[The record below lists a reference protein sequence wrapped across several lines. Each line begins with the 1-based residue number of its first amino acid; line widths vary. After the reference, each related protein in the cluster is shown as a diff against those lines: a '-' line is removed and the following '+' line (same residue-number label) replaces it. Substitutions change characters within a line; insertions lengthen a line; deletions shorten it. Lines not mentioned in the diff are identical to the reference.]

1 MRYTKILL
9 IEGEIIFGLSLWC
22 LSNIRTAIGCEE
34 KSTIA
39 FESGI
44 YNFVSTIFIS
54 NVPNLTIT
62 GQEMDQTLLIGNAP
76 IIILW
81 LCCSCRQYLS
91 RYIEVQLPHRSGIGS
106 DAFQIFQTPP
116 TNTNAS
122 LVSTGILRIPL
133 RSPTKFALRDS
144 ILAIYNSQKH
154 VIIAHYMTNFTI

>member
-44 YNFVSTIFIS
+44 YNLVSTIFIS

-62 GQEMDQTLLIGNAP
+62 GQETDQTLLI
-76 IIILW
+76 
-81 LCCSCRQYLS
+81 
-91 RYIEVQLPHRSGIGS
+91 VQLPHRSGIGS

-116 TNTNAS
+116 TNANAS